1 MTTNIDAIEHDRDA
15 ASFRTFVEGHRA
27 EVDYR
32 LEDGVMTIT
41 HTGVPGP
48 IEGRGIAASLT
59 RAALAAARAEGWKVV
74 PQCAYA
80 AAFLRL
86 HREYADLLA

>member
-1 MTTNIDAIEHDRDA
+1 MNTNTDAIEHDRDA
-15 ASFRTFVEGHRA
+15 ASFRTFVESHRA
-27 EVDYR
+27 EVNYR

-41 HTGVPGP
+41 HTGVPKP

-80 AAFLRL
+80 AAFVRR
-86 HREYADLLA
+86 HREYDDLLA

>member
-1 MTTNIDAIEHDRDA
+1 MDHGIEHDRDERR
-15 ASFRTFVEGHRA
+15 FRTFVEGHRA

-41 HTGVPGP
+41 HTGVPRP

-80 AAFLRL
+80 AAFMRR
-86 HREYADLLA
+86 HREFDDLVA

>member
-1 MTTNIDAIEHDRDA
+1 MDPDIEHDGDRGRFHTIVD
-15 ASFRTFVEGHRA
+15 GHRA

-32 LEDGVMTIT
+32 LEGDTMVIT

-48 IEGRGIAASLT
+48 IEGRGIAAALT
-59 RAALAAARAEGWKVV
+59 RAALAAARASAWKVR

-80 AAFLRL
+80 DAYMRR
-86 HREYADLLA
+86 HREYDDLRAG